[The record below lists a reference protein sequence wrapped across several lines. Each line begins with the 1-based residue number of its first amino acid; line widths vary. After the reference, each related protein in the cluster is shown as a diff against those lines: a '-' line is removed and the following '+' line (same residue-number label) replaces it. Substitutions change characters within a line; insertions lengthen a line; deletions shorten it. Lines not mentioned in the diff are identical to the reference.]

1 MEHVMSNVL
10 ALPVANHGGGIPPVR
25 ITDLFGDVPPD
36 PPPPNRPKRRVP
48 QSQSE
53 PLVVNG
59 GMFALN
65 DTLSPERFSAN
76 YVSGA
81 SAYFDAL
88 GLANAGRDIGV
99 VADLI
104 RPRLMSLLKRLLKSG
119 HHVFCDSGAYG
130 ARAKFESG
138 ESETPVADFPQV
150 FAVYNELLADLPR
163 SQRTN
168 LALVGPDVLKDWQA
182 SMDVLQQYR
191 SEVLHLVTSGAN
203 VIIPVQRGPIPAGET
218 VQRIAKI
225 LGTKDFTLGIPSA
238 SAAMRLPDI
247 ATIRDVKRLHILG
260 RGTMNLALYR
270 RAYAVL
276 HNSPGATLACDA
288 NQLRKRL
295 DEIGEEQKRLVEE
308 RQYDVMRDG
317 PYDETE
323 LIYEVLHQNA
333 WLPKGTVKALATFY
347 GVTDPKLVN
356 GWVKAHREGEGA
368 LAPLVEQVDPEA
380 TLLMGYGLARVFGEA
395 AMKDLSARMRAVAVE
410 TVFTEPAQS
419 HVAEKL
425 AA

>member
-1 MEHVMSNVL
+1 MSNVI
-10 ALPVANHGGGIPPVR
+10 ALPTATYGGEIPPVR
-25 ITDLFGDVPPD
+25 ISDLFGEVPPD
-36 PPPPNRPKRRVP
+36 PPPPTRPKRRVP
-48 QSQSE
+48 QANTE

-81 SAYFDAL
+81 SAFFDAL

-104 RPRLMSLLKRLLKSG
+104 RPRLMSLLKTLLKSG
-119 HHVFCDSGAYG
+119 HRIFCDSGAYG

-138 ESETPVADFPQV
+138 EAATPVADFPQV
-150 FAVYNELLADLPR
+150 FAVYHQLLADLPR
-163 SQRTN
+163 SQRYN

-182 SMDVLQQYR
+182 SIEVLQQFR
-191 SEVLHLVTSGAN
+191 AEVLQLITAGVN

-238 SAAMRLPDI
+238 SAAMRLPDV

-260 RGTMNLALYR
+260 RGTMNMALYR

-276 HNSPGATLACDA
+276 HNSPGATLTCDA

-308 RQYDVMRDG
+308 RQDDVMRDG
-317 PYDETE
+317 PFDETE
-323 LIYEVLHQNA
+323 LLYEVLHQND
-333 WLPKGTVKALATFY
+333 WLTKGTIKALAAFY
-347 GVTDPKLVN
+347 GVTDPKQVN

-368 LAPLVEQVDPEA
+368 LAPLIEEVDPEA
-380 TLLMGYGLARVFGEA
+380 MFLMAYGLARVFGEA
-395 AMKDLSARMRAVAVE
+395 AIRDLSARMRAVAVE
-410 TVFTEPAQS
+410 AVFTEPSTAE
-419 HVAEKL
+419 VAEKL